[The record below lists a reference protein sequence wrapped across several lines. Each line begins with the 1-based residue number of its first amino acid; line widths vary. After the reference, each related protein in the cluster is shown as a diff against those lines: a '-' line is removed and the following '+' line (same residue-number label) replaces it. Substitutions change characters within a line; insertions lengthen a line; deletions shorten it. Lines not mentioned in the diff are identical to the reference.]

1 MQSYDH
7 HYDWITDLLW
17 CDHLEPPVVRDDA
30 KRRKQDDTS
39 GRSRLVCTSG
49 DGTMSVIDVRARR
62 NGVEVSDDQEDE
74 LLSVAA
80 VKGCAFY

>member
-1 MQSYDH
+1 M
-7 HYDWITDLLW
+7 
-17 CDHLEPPVVRDDA
+17 
-30 KRRKQDDTS
+30 
-39 GRSRLVCTSG
+39 CTSG

>member
-7 HYDWITDLLW
+7 HYDWITVLLW